1 MDNLAII
8 LAIGTG
14 FTFVCLFAVKRRAVR
29 KFLGFML
36 IMLIIGFAVALLSK

>member
-1 MDNLAII
+1 MNDLAML

-14 FTFVCLFAVKRRAVR
+14 ATFVCLFLVKRSAVR

-36 IMLIIGFAVALLSK
+36 IMLIIGLALALLSR